1 MSAKTTGKTV
11 RFTYDPKNPPR
22 FTKKERERLLAMTD
36 DQIDLSD
43 IPDMGGT
50 AWTRPGALV
59 PTENKK
65 QVSLRIDADVLSFYK
80 STGRR
85 YQTRIN
91 EVLRRYM
98 EAQTKT
104 GQREM
109 SRRKKSA

>member
-1 MSAKTTGKTV
+1 MSAKNTGTIVK
-11 RFTYDPKNPPR
+11 FTLDPANPPR
-22 FTKKERERLLAMTD
+22 FTKEEREHLLALTD

-43 IPDMGGT
+43 IPETVGV
-50 AWTRPGALV
+50 AWTRPGRLI

-91 EVLRRYM
+91 EVLRLYM
-98 EAQTKT
+98 EAQNKS
-104 GQREM
+104 GQREI